1 MRNGKMAEK
10 SGIQRQEVSTALEL
24 LIGKIE
30 DERKR
35 IYSDGANAMKALDA
49 DTASKVLDFAKKIE
63 AFQGKVKQLNSDWSA
78 LVEEKV
84 SAPQKVQDI
93 VDGDGKLF
101 GMRTRKSKT
110 GFTRN
115 VTQPM
120 AAKTNFTVRFPDG
133 TVIFNRKACDTLVQT
148 IERIGEHKVQ
158 GLNLICAG
166 EPLVSKSRSKKYPAG
181 SKRTAAGFFIQTQ
194 SSTSAKIKYLKTISA
209 KLKIKL
215 TILPPETAQN
225 DELPGFNFTPADDE
239 TLTGV
244 SWLIP
249 ANGKLYN
256 HEAAFDKFGYIDWKQ
271 NKYHYRKGDIVYI
284 YCSRPIGKVRYMT
297 IVDKTGMSFDE
308 ITDDREFWTDTAKY
322 DSGKNGAYVRLRL
335 LKKKDSDK
343 VNLAGLCAHGLC
355 KAPQG
360 PIRVRKKLLEFLK
373 QNFGE

>member
-1 MRNGKMAEK
+1 M
-10 SGIQRQEVSTALEL
+10 
-24 LIGKIE
+24 
-30 DERKR
+30 
-35 IYSDGANAMKALDA
+35 
-49 DTASKVLDFAKKIE
+49 
-63 AFQGKVKQLNSDWSA
+63 
-78 LVEEKV
+78 
-84 SAPQKVQDI
+84 
-93 VDGDGKLF
+93 
-101 GMRTRKSKT
+101 
-110 GFTRN
+110 
-115 VTQPM
+115 
-120 AAKTNFTVRFPDG
+120 
-133 TVIFNRKACDTLVQT
+133 
-148 IERIGEHKVQ
+148 
-158 GLNLICAG
+158 
-166 EPLVSKSRSKKYPAG
+166 
-181 SKRTAAGFFIQTQ
+181 
-194 SSTSAKIKYLKTISA
+194 
-209 KLKIKL
+209 

-271 NKYHYRKGDIVYI
+271 DKYHYRKGDIVYI

-297 IVDKTGMSFDE
+297 IVDKTGMSFGE

-360 PIRVRKKLLEFLK
+360 PIRVREKRLEFLK